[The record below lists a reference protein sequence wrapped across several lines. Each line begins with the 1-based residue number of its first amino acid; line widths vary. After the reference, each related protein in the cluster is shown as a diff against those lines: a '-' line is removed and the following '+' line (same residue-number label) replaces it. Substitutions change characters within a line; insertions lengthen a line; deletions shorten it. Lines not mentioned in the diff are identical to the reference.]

1 MDILDLILVILVG
14 FIFWRLRNVLGMRD
28 EDDKDNE
35 TSRKGAYGLHRE
47 AFLENDS
54 DAPKADAPKADAPK
68 ADAPKPDTQSK
79 KPPAQERPAESS
91 QASSQALSQEPA
103 EIGGRGLAVFRQHRP
118 DFDER
123 QFLAGARRAYELV
136 LQAFAAGDLSSVENF
151 LSPDVQAGFA
161 QAIAQRGQTGRSL
174 MTEITRLERPILE
187 DALIENGMVKLAVRY
202 RAELI
207 SILLAAGEAV
217 PEPRPNPTT
226 SRDLWI
232 FEQKLA
238 TPNAIWVLAATE
250 AE

>member
-28 EDDKDNE
+28 EDDKDNG
-35 TSRKGAYGLHRE
+35 TRGKGAYGLHRE

-54 DAPKADAPKADAPK
+54 DAPKAD
-68 ADAPKPDTQSK
+68 TQSK
-79 KPPAQERPAESS
+79 KPPAQEQPAESS
-91 QASSQALSQEPA
+91 SQAPSQEPA

-118 DFDER
+118 DFDEQ

-151 LSPDVQAGFA
+151 LSPDVRAGFA

-207 SILLAAGEAV
+207 SILLAAGETA

>member
-28 EDDKDNE
+28 EDDKDNG
-35 TSRKGAYGLHRE
+35 TRGKGAYGLHRE
-47 AFLENDS
+47 AFLENDP
-54 DAPKADAPKADAPK
+54 DAPKADAPKADA
-68 ADAPKPDTQSK
+68 QNK
-79 KPPAQERPAESS
+79 KPPAQEQPAESS
-91 QASSQALSQEPA
+91 SQEPA

-118 DFDER
+118 DFDEQ
-123 QFLAGARRAYELV
+123 QFLVGARRAYELV

-161 QAIAQRGQTGRSL
+161 QAIAQRGQSGRSL

>member
-28 EDDKDNE
+28 EDDKDNG
-35 TSRKGAYGLHRE
+35 TRGKGAYGLHRE

-54 DAPKADAPKADAPK
+54 DAPKADAPKPDAPK
-68 ADAPKPDTQSK
+68 ADVESK
-79 KPPAQERPAESS
+79 KPPAQEQPAESS
-91 QASSQALSQEPA
+91 SQASSQEPA

-118 DFDER
+118 DFDEQ

-151 LSPDVQAGFA
+151 LSPDVRAGFA
-161 QAIAQRGQTGRSL
+161 QAIAQRGQSGRSL

>member
-28 EDDKDNE
+28 EDDKDNG
-35 TSRKGAYGLHRE
+35 TRGKGAYGLHRE

-54 DAPKADAPKADAPK
+54 DAPKADVAK

-79 KPPAQERPAESS
+79 KPPAQELPAESS
-91 QASSQALSQEPA
+91 SQEPA

-118 DFDER
+118 DFDEQ

-207 SILLAAGEAV
+207 SILLAAGEAA

>member
-1 MDILDLILVILVG
+1 LVG

-35 TSRKGAYGLHRE
+35 TRGKGAYGLHRE
-47 AFLENDS
+47 AFLKND
-54 DAPKADAPKADAPK
+54 PDAPK
-68 ADAPKPDTQSK
+68 ADAPKPDAKSK
-79 KPPAQERPAESS
+79 EPPAQEQPAESS
-91 QASSQALSQEPA
+91 EQTSSQTPSQASSQEPA

-118 DFDER
+118 DFDEQ
-123 QFLAGARRAYELV
+123 QFLAGAHRAYELV

>member
-54 DAPKADAPKADAPK
+54 DAPKADAPKPEA
-68 ADAPKPDTQSK
+68 QSK
-79 KPPAQERPAESS
+79 KPPAQEQPAESS
-91 QASSQALSQEPA
+91 EQTSSQAASQEPA

-118 DFDER
+118 DFDEQ

-151 LSPDVQAGFA
+151 LSPDVRAGFA
-161 QAIAQRGQTGRSL
+161 QAIAQRGQAGRSL